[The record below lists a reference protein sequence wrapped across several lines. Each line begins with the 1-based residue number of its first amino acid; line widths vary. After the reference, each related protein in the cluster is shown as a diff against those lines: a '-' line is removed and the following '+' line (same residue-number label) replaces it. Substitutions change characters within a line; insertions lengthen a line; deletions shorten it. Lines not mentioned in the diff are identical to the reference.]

1 MSEFRTWFVESVKF
15 AVTVLIFLIFE
26 KLAPTFHGLI
36 VDFMKQAL
44 LALIAGAITY
54 GVTEVFFGRPT
65 AELRWCVRN
74 EIVASGTPELAIRP
88 GGKQGL
94 QLQLHVVGGSG
105 LARWVYARTRTRPM
119 ELTIT
124 LHPRD
129 LVIPSKQRFGQDV
142 RVVGHK
148 IIFVRANGLKEG
160 LNDTIEVA
168 FRKRHDGAAMT
179 SPLEFSTELRST
191 SHSRIPFGRLVKIHS
206 SVDGFTVRAA

>member
-1 MSEFRTWFVESVKF
+1 VESVKF
-15 AVTVLIFLIFE
+15 AITILVFLVFE
-26 KLAPTFHGLI
+26 KLAPTFHALL
-36 VDFMKQAL
+36 VDVLKQTF

-65 AELRWCVRN
+65 AELRWCIRD
-74 EIVASGTPELAIRP
+74 EIVAFGTPELTIRP
-88 GGKQGL
+88 GGKQVL
-94 QLQLHVVGGSG
+94 QLQLHVVGGAG
-105 LARWVYARTRTRPM
+105 LARWVCARSRTRPM

-129 LVIPSKQRFGQDV
+129 LVIPSKQRFGHDV
-142 RVVGHK
+142 RVAGNK
-148 IIFVRANGLKEG
+148 ITFVRTNGLKEG

-168 FRKRHDGAAMT
+168 FRKRLDGAAMT

-191 SHSRIPFGRLVKIHS
+191 SHTRIPFGRLVKIDS